1 MKGWNIMGNYQRI
14 NTLPPKGCESRKAYL
29 VGGGIGSL
37 SAAAFMIRDGHMKGS
52 NITILEESKTFGGS
66 MDGAGNAKDGYIVR
80 GGREIEEHFECAWE
94 LYSFIPSLKNP
105 ERTVLDEFRELNLK
119 EPNESHCRLVHK
131 QGQKADFSN
140 LGLSKGDAKKLIK
153 LIMMTEDELGA
164 KTIEEYFG
172 KHYLTTK
179 MWYYWCSMFA
189 FETWHSVVEMK
200 RYMERFI
207 HLLPGMN
214 QLKGILH
221 SEYNQYDSMI
231 LPVVSWLTE
240 RGVRFANDARVTDL
254 DIDIRGGSKTV
265 TAIKLDRDGKADS
278 IAVGSNDLVIVTNG
292 SITEN
297 STLGSMTAPPVLNRG
312 PAGCFDLWKKIAAK
326 DPAFGRPEV
335 FCSDIDKTKWESF
348 TMTWTD
354 SEMPKLLKELTDR
367 DPGQGGVV
375 TISDSNWLMS
385 WTCSKQ
391 PHFPNQP
398 DNVLVTWAYGL
409 FPDKEGDFIKKK
421 MCECTGEE
429 LVQEL
434 LYHQGFKDRIPELMK
449 KVKVIPCMM
458 PYITSQFMP
467 RVKGDRPE
475 IVPAGSVNLAFI
487 GQYAEI
493 PHDCVFTVE
502 YSIRGAMMAVYKLL
516 ALEKEVPEVHP
527 SLYDVRVLAAATNTM
542 YNGKVP
548 FGGIIRRFLKGTNFE
563 GLF

>member
-1 MKGWNIMGNYQRI
+1 MGNYQRI
-14 NTLPPKGCESRKAYL
+14 NTLPKPGCESRKAYL
-29 VGGGIGSL
+29 VGGGIASL
-37 SAAAFMIRDGHMKGS
+37 SAAAFMIRDGHMEGR
-52 NITILEESKTFGGS
+52 NITILEESKKLGGS

-105 ERTVLDEFRELNLK
+105 DRTVLDEFRELNLK

-140 LGLSKGDAKKLIK
+140 LGLSGSDAKKIMK
-153 LIMMTEDELGA
+153 LIMMTEEELGA
-164 KTIEEYFG
+164 KTIAEYFG
-172 KHYLTTK
+172 PRFLKTK

-231 LPVVSWLTE
+231 LPVVKWLE
-240 RGVRFANDARVTDL
+240 ARGVKFDRGAQVTDVL
-254 DIDIRGGSKTV
+254 IDFAGEKKTV
-265 TAIKLDRDGKADS
+265 TGIRLLRDGKEETIDVRAD
-278 IAVGSNDLVIVTNG
+278 DLVLVTNG

-297 STLGSMTAPPVLNRG
+297 STLGSMHQAPVLNRG
-312 PAGCFDLWKKIAAK
+312 LAGCFELWKRIAAK
-326 DPAFGRPEV
+326 HPAFGRPEA
-335 FCSDIDKTKWESF
+335 FCSDIDKTKWLSF

-354 SEMPKLLKELTDR
+354 SEMPVLLKNLTDR

-375 TISDSNWLMS
+375 TIKDSSWLMS

-398 DNVLVTWAYGL
+398 DNVFVTWAYGL
-409 FPDKEGDFIKKK
+409 FPDNVGDFIKKR
-421 MCECTGEE
+421 MSDCTGEE

-434 LYHQGFKDRIPELMK
+434 LYHQGFKDRIPELLK
-449 KVKVIPCMM
+449 KVNVIPCMM

-467 RVKGDRPE
+467 RVKGDRPDV
-475 IVPAGSVNLAFI
+475 IPAGSVNLAFL

-502 YSIRGAMMAVYKLL
+502 YSIRGAMMAVYGLL
-516 ALEKEVPEVHP
+516 GLEKQVPEVYP
-527 SLYDVRVLAAATNTM
+527 SLYDVRVLAAAAKTM
-542 YNGKVP
+542 YNGKIP
-548 FGGIIRRFLKGTNFE
+548 FGFLVRKFLKGTTFE
-563 GLF
+563 GLI